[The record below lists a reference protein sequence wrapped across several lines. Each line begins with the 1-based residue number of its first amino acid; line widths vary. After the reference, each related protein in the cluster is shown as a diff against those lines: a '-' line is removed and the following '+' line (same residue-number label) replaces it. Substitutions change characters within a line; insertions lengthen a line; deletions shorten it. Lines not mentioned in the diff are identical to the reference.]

1 MDSGQLTDELDTA
14 LYRITQEALNNV
26 ARHAHANHVS
36 IVLDQRAER
45 VSVIVED
52 DGVGFEADQP
62 ESTRQRFGLIGM
74 RERATL
80 LGGTLDI
87 ESHPDVGTTV
97 VARLP
102 LVPPRERG
110 SP

>member
-1 MDSGQLTDELDTA
+1 
-14 LYRITQEALNNV
+14 
-26 ARHAHANHVS
+26 
-36 IVLDQRAER
+36 
-45 VSVIVED
+45 
-52 DGVGFEADQP
+52 
-62 ESTRQRFGLIGM
+62 M

-87 ESHPDVGTTV
+87 ESHPGVGTTV

-102 LVPPRERG
+102 LVAPREWR